1 LLLGEN
7 EMAIETFTW
16 RTQGQP
22 EGSFNQR
29 VRVAKFGDGYEQVA
43 ADGINPEQQTWSLSF
58 NGIEKEMIPI
68 LSFLRRHVIKSFIW
82 TPPYGERGL
91 YRIASDSIKATPI
104 GGKTMTVSATFEQAY
119 AP

>member
-1 LLLGEN
+1 
-7 EMAIETFTW
+7 MAIETFTW

-43 ADGINPEQQTWSLSF
+43 ADGINSEQQSWPLSF
-58 NGIEKEMIPI
+58 SGLEKEMVPL
-68 LSFLRRHVIKSFIW
+68 LSFMRRHVIKSFVW
-82 TPPYGERGL
+82 SPPYGKQGL
-91 YRIASDSIKATPI
+91 YRVVSDSIRATPV
-104 GGKTMTVSATFEQAY
+104 GGQVMTVSATFQQSF

>member
-1 LLLGEN
+1 
-7 EMAIETFTW
+7 MAIETFTW

-43 ADGINPEQQTWSLSF
+43 ADGINPEQQSWPLSF
-58 NGIEKEMIPI
+58 SGLESEMLPI
-68 LSFLRRHVIKSFIW
+68 LSFVRRHVIKSFVW
-82 TPPYGERGL
+82 TPPYGKQGL
-91 YRIASDSIKATPI
+91 YRIASDSIRATPV
-104 GGKTMTVSATFEQAY
+104 GGKTMTVSATFEQSY